1 MRIYLSG
8 YPLPEFG
15 GINNLILLNQD
26 WVVNVRLDE
35 IFPV

>member
-15 GINNLILLNQD
+15 GINNLILLNQELGGKCAP
-26 WVVNVRLDE
+26 R
-35 IFPV
+35 